1 MFEGTLWSSASHA
14 LTWKSPR
21 RLKSQQLDKH
31 PEWPVWTSVA
41 PQESVRRSKPIPS
54 LFVTYC
60 QGQRQ
65 PSLCS
70 ATTKGP
76 PSSPAGSDP

>member
-1 MFEGTLWSSASHA
+1 MVFRITRSYMEVAKQTQV
-14 LTWKSPR
+14 LTIGQTPR
-21 RLKSQQLDKH
+21 
-31 PEWPVWTSVA
+31 VAFWTSVA

>member
-1 MFEGTLWSSASHA
+1 MVFRITRSYMEVAKQTQV
-14 LTWKSPR
+14 LTIG
-21 RLKSQQLDKH
+21 
-31 PEWPVWTSVA
+31 EWPVWTSVA

-65 PSLCS
+65 PRLCS